1 MYRHFKRVAGVS
13 TGNYIYFWKSKG
25 LSDESITAPTTN
37 DYRLNP
43 QLTYLGNE
51 TRAEFKRSYL
61 KQDQITYNHGKII
74 NIYIV
79 YKISKNYNI
88 SSY

>member
-1 MYRHFKRVAGVS
+1 MKVLQPLLQMIIDS
-13 TGNYIYFWKSKG
+13 THK
-25 LSDESITAPTTN
+25 
-37 DYRLNP
+37 
-43 QLTYLGNE
+43 LTYLGNE
-51 TRAEFKRSYL
+51 TKAEFKRSYL

-79 YKISKNYNI
+79 YEISKNYNI